1 MAHHEMSERGELRF
15 RLSSARMALGI
26 YGQSL
31 LLRGMSGKMP
41 TFTDQCG
48 ERTWCQLVGCLRG
61 RPKSHLD
68 NKVSTLRG
76 FERISATLEAPLVL
90 LTRDTLG
97 RMRLKL
103 LSVAH

>member
-1 MAHHEMSERGELRF
+1 MRGAGGNLRPY
-15 RLSSARMALGI
+15 RNR
-26 YGQSL
+26 
-31 LLRGMSGKMP
+31 MSGKMP

-48 ERTWCQLVGCLRG
+48 ERTWCKLVGYVRG

-76 FERISATLEAPLVL
+76 FERINATLEAPLVP

-97 RMRLKL
+97 RMRLKF
-103 LSVAH
+103 LSVSGKAQRLEKENAAEKMV